1 MPSVSFAKLNAPSST
16 WIGGQQSLSQRSG
29 SSTRLATR
37 RVSLPIRA
45 GVYTDELIKT
55 AKTIASPGR
64 GILAI
69 DESNATCGKRLS
81 SIGLDNNEPNRQAY
95 RQLLLTTP
103 GLGEY
108 ISGAILF
115 EETLYQSTTNGKK
128 FVDVLHDQKIV
139 PGIKVDKGLVPL
151 PGSNNESWCQGLD
164 GLSSRSAEYYK
175 QGARFAKWRTVVSIP
190 CGPSALAVKE
200 AAWGLARYAAI
211 SQDNGLVPIVEP
223 EILLDGDH
231 PIERTLEVAEKV
243 WAEVFYYLAEN
254 NVTFEGILLK
264 PSMVTPGA
272 EHKEKAS
279 PETIAKYTLTML
291 KRRVP
296 PAVPGI
302 MFLSGGQSE
311 MEATLNLHAMNQSPN
326 PWHVSFSYA
335 RALQN
340 TVLKTWQGHSENV
353 EAAQKAL
360 LVRAKANSQAQLGK
374 YSTEGE
380 SEDAKKGMLQQCKK
394 LQGFNNFLRVVF
406 GLMEI
411 DGELGDSGFINKY
424 VCSFEP
430 YQSTPWEWEREWEEA
445 PPSAAHRNIP
455 LSQTLPPNMS
465 MLTAV
470 R

>member
-1 MPSVSFAKLNAPSST
+1 MASMSMVKLNASSSQ
-16 WIGGQQSLSQRSG
+16 WIGQQSFNRKNNGSLFSRS
-29 SSTRLATR
+29 AR

-45 GVYTDELIKT
+45 GSYTDELVQT

-69 DESNATCGKRLS
+69 DESSATVGKRLA
-81 SIGLDNNEPNRQAY
+81 SIGLDNTEPNRQAY

-108 ISGAILF
+108 ISGSILF
-115 EETLYQSTTNGKK
+115 EETLYQSTTDGES
-128 FVDVLHDQKIV
+128 FVDVMREAKIM

-164 GLSSRSAEYYK
+164 GLASRCAEYYK

-211 SQDNGLVPIVEP
+211 AQDNGLVPIVEP

-231 PIERTLEVAEKV
+231 PIERSLEVAEQV
-243 WAEVFYYLAEN
+243 WAEVFYYLAQN
-254 NVTFEGILLK
+254 NVVFEGILLK

-272 EHKEKAS
+272 EHKNKAS
-279 PETIAKYTLTML
+279 PDTVAKNTLTML
-291 KRRVP
+291 RRRVP
-296 PAVPGI
+296 PSVPGI

-311 MEATLNLHAMNQSPN
+311 VEATLNLNAMNQSPN

-340 TVLKTWQGHSENV
+340 SVLKAWQGRPENI

-360 LVRAKANSQAQLGK
+360 LIRAKANSLAQLGR
-374 YSTEGE
+374 YSAAGENEG
-380 SEDAKKGMLQQCKK
+380 AKKGMFVK
-394 LQGFNNFLRVVF
+394 G
-406 GLMEI
+406 
-411 DGELGDSGFINKY
+411 Y
-424 VCSFEP
+424 T
-430 YQSTPWEWEREWEEA
+430 Y
-445 PPSAAHRNIP
+445 
-455 LSQTLPPNMS
+455 
-465 MLTAV
+465 
-470 R
+470 